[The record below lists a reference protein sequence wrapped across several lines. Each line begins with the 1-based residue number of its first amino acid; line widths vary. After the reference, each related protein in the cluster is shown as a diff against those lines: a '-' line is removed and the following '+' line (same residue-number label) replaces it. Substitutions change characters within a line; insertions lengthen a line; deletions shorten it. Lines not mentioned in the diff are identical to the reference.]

1 MEAQLGYY
9 IIGSLIIG
17 FVVGFFVG
25 RKNGKKFN
33 EMVKKLE
40 ELADNVK
47 K

>member
-1 MEAQLGYY
+1 MGAQLGYY

-40 ELADNVK
+40 EFYDNRK
-47 K
+47 